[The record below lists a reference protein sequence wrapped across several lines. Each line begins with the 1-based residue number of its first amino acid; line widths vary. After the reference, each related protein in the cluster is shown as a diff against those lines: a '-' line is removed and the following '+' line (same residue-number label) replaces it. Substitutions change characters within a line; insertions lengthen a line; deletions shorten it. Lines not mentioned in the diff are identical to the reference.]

1 VTLDIQHLGVR
12 FILTLIAGAL
22 GGAVFAFF
30 HLPAPWLSG
39 ALVGLVVLTASGVK
53 SYLPNYL
60 RDLGMLFAGAVT
72 GSAITPE
79 MIQTASRY
87 PLSLLL
93 LGVAT
98 ALAVIAGKAVL
109 TRGYGWE
116 KETAYFASVPG
127 ALSAVFATAAGRNVD
142 MLRIAA
148 VQSLRIFILIA
159 LLPTI
164 ATRVVAEVPH
174 GAGHLLGAPAF
185 AAMMAASIAIAL
197 LFERLGVMAPFLLGG
212 MVAAGAMHVSGA
224 VVGQPPDFVAAAA
237 MLLVGIFAGTR
248 FSTLSASLFRSLLL
262 PALAVFF
269 VTAFVSAIFAIATAY
284 IVGLPLA
291 LVLVAYAPGGL
302 EAMVM
307 LGLALGLDPLYVSAH
322 HIARFVMIAAAV
334 PFLARRASRNEPPS
348 GDPPNA

>member
-1 VTLDIQHLGVR
+1 MTPALERPGIR
-12 FILTLIAGAL
+12 FLLTLIAGGL
-22 GGAVFAFF
+22 GGALFALL

-53 SYLPNYL
+53 SYLPNFL
-60 RDLGMLFAGAVT
+60 RDLGMLFAGALT

-79 MIQTASRY
+79 MIQTAARY
-87 PLSLLL
+87 PLSLLI
-93 LGVAT
+93 LGIAT
-98 ALAVIAGKAVL
+98 ALAVISGKAVL
-109 TRGYGWE
+109 TRLYGWD

-127 ALSAVFATAAGRNVD
+127 ALTAVFAAAGERNVD
-142 MLRIAA
+142 MLRVAS

-164 ATRVVAEVPH
+164 ATRVVAEVPP
-174 GAGHLLGAPAF
+174 GAELTLSAPAF
-185 AAMMAASIAIAL
+185 AGMMALCLLVSL

-212 MVAAGAMHVSGA
+212 MVAAGGLHMSGM
-224 VVGQPPDFVAAAA
+224 VVGQPPAVISAVA

-248 FSTLSASLFRSLLL
+248 FSTLSAALFRSLLM
-262 PALAVFF
+262 PSLAVFF
-269 VTAFVSAIFAIATAY
+269 VTAFVSAALAVVTAY
-284 IVGLPLA
+284 AVGLPLA

-334 PFLARRASRNEPPS
+334 PLLVRRANRRETPPE
-348 GDPPNA
+348 G